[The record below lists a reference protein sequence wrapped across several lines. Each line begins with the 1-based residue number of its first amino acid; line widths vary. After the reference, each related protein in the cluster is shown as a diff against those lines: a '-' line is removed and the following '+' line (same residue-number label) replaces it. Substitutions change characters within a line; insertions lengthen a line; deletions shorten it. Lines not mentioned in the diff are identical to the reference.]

1 MKKCLQSSSRDSE
14 VVCVLRV
21 PLIGGVGGCG
31 GSKEVVHGG
40 VRQQDLC
47 PLSGVGGVVAFTRG
61 AEIRS

>member
-1 MKKCLQSSSRDSE
+1 MKNGLESSSRDSE

-21 PLIGGVGGCG
+21 PLVGVVGGCG

-40 VRQQDLC
+40 VRQHDLC
-47 PLSGVGGVVAFTRG
+47 PLSGVGGVAAFTRG